1 MKPIRD
7 LRSYGDSLV
16 NAADPSKGGR
26 AAARALAQRQPSP
39 LIRRVVVV
47 LSSAAVFVGANVG
60 LAFAANPSVPGDPL
74 YGLDRAYERVAGW
87 LGIHQNLAA
96 ERFREA
102 AELSDRGHLG
112 AAFETAS
119 EAMDQLNPTSHAADV
134 LTEAAAD
141 VKGVESDDLPADLQD
156 RLNDQAKE
164 LFGIGEDVSLAA
176 TSDLEFDKR
185 ADQVLEA
192 IRSAMEARGLPPGLS
207 DEGPP
212 GLNGDLP
219 PGQGGTT
226 PPGKSGD

>member
-1 MKPIRD
+1 M
-7 LRSYGDSLV
+7 
-16 NAADPSKGGR
+16 
-26 AAARALAQRQPSP
+26 
-39 LIRRVVVV
+39 
-47 LSSAAVFVGANVG
+47 
-60 LAFAANPSVPGDPL
+60 
-74 YGLDRAYERVAGW
+74 AGW